1 MENTTYNGWTNYA
14 TWRIN
19 LEIFDG
25 WSPYDYYQV
34 EKIDPIALADDCK
47 EYAEQI
53 IFECGSIDPSSLGG
67 SYINAFL
74 SEVNWYEI
82 AQHAYENY
90 KEQA

>member
-1 MENTTYNGWTNYA
+1 MKNENYNGWTNYA

-25 WSPYDYYQV
+25 WNPYDYYQV
-34 EKIDPIALADDCK
+34 SKVDPIALADDCK

-53 IFECGSIDPSSLGG
+53 VFECGDLDPSSLGG
-67 SYINAFL
+67 SYANAFL
-74 SEVNWYEI
+74 NEVNWYEI